1 MSLQVSPWSNP
12 GLTLGEYLLSL
23 ISLSK
28 FEYFASSSY
37 WEVQEIIESVKER
50 SVVYYEALEGSRLVA
65 QQGFL
70 FSKEAFKLCG
80 YLQEEN
86 EVDAV
91 AEYIDDMEKI
101 VNDALKKVQKVSEQF
116 RSARVGFIQVSF
128 YTMMNQSPIK

>member
-1 MSLQVSPWSNP
+1 M
-12 GLTLGEYLLSL
+12 
-23 ISLSK
+23 
-28 FEYFASSSY
+28 
-37 WEVQEIIESVKER
+37 
-50 SVVYYEALEGSRLVA
+50 YYEALEGSRLVA